1 MRVCVLECRRVR
13 RANGEITRSRNAGW
27 LLRACGCRSVRGVE
41 PDRMVMV
48 EDGDGD
54 GDGGRGILTKAS
66 QEDEGRD
73 GELGAS
79 RPTVGRR
86 RRCGGGGGC
95 MARYILMD
103 MDRRRTR
110 PRSTVHGGRT
120 NVCRTS
126 AERRPGAGLLGK
138 LDIATAAV
146 DPGSACTVHRA
157 PCAVV
162 RRARLHA
169 AAASKPR
176 QPAQEVGNPD
186 DDVPVRASRNPEP
199 EPEPEPRTH
208 RDVLRIGSSGGNT
221 HTKNADAVQ

>member
-1 MRVCVLECRRVR
+1 MV
-13 RANGEITRSRNAGW
+13 
-27 LLRACGCRSVRGVE
+27 
-41 PDRMVMV
+41 MVMV
-48 EDGDGD
+48 EDGD

-86 RRCGGGGGC
+86 RRCGGGGGY

-110 PRSTVHGGRT
+110 STVHGARSTADGLTFVEPR
-120 NVCRTS
+120 RKEDR
-126 AERRPGAGLLGK
+126 ERVLLGK

-169 AAASKPR
+169 AAASKHR

-199 EPEPEPRTH
+199 EPEPRTH

-221 HTKNADAVQ
+221 DTKNADAVQ